1 MNAVFQSHCFALYG
15 IYDYLCKKN
24 VSRKQKKTVVY
35 EKVRITD
42 VAAEGKSLARIGD
55 KVVFTTHV
63 VPGDVVDLQVIRS
76 RKRYEEARVV
86 QFHQYSEERAVPFC
100 SHFGLCGGC
109 TWQNLPYALQLKYKR
124 KQVVEQLERIG
135 KLEMPEVLPA
145 LGSHHTIFYRN
156 KLEYTF
162 SNNRWLTG
170 EEISSQIS
178 PEDRNVLGYHVPGR
192 FDKVFRVEKCWLQQE
207 PSDTIR
213 NFLFKY
219 AASHDYPFFDLRE
232 QKGFLRTLIIR
243 TSTTGEVMV
252 VLTFFSDDR
261 IRREAV
267 LGALKEQFP
276 EITSIQ
282 YAINNKGND
291 TLLDQE
297 IVLFYGSQYITE
309 VMEGLRFSIG
319 PKSFYQTNSLQS
331 VELYRKVKEFA
342 TLSGDETLYDL
353 YTGTGTIANYL
364 AGSCK
369 KVIGIE
375 YVPEAI
381 EDAAINSEINRI
393 TNTRFFAGDIR
404 KIMTREF
411 ISLHGSPDVIITDP
425 PRSGMHEEV
434 VQSIT
439 DAAPLR
445 IVYVSCNPATQ
456 ARDLALMKQLYTVEK
471 VQPVDMFPHTHHVE
485 NIVLLTRKR
494 QGDFG

>member
-1 MNAVFQSHCFALYG
+1 MQCFSPVVSHHTGSKIIFA
-15 IYDYLCKKN
+15 KKN
-24 VSRKQKKTVVY
+24 VSRKQKKTVIY
-35 EKVRITD
+35 EKVLITD

-55 KVVFTTHV
+55 KVVFTTYA
-63 VPGDVVDLQVIRS
+63 VPGDIVDLQVIRS

-86 QFHQYSEERAVPFC
+86 QYHQYSAERAAPFC

-109 TWQNLPYALQLKYKR
+109 TWQNLPYTLQLEYKQ
-124 KQVVEQLERIG
+124 KQVEEQLQRIG
-135 KLEMPEVLPA
+135 KLEMPEVLPI
-145 LGSHHTIFYRN
+145 LGSYQTTFYRN

-170 EEISSQIS
+170 EEISGKIS
-178 PEDRNVLGYHVPGR
+178 PDDRNALGYHVPGR

-207 PSDTIR
+207 PSDSIR
-213 NFLFKY
+213 NFLFKL
-219 AASHDYPFFDLRE
+219 AVSHGYPFFDLKE
-232 QKGFLRTLIIR
+232 QRGFLRTLIIR
-243 TSTTGEVMV
+243 TSTAGEVMV
-252 VLTFFSDDR
+252 VLSFFSDDR

-309 VMEGLRFSIG
+309 VMEGLHFRIG

-342 TLSGDETLYDL
+342 ALSGDETVYDL
-353 YTGTGTIANYL
+353 YTGTGTIASYL

-381 EDAAINSEINRI
+381 EDAVLNSEINRI
-393 TNTRFFAGDIR
+393 TNTRFIAGDIR
-404 KIMTREF
+404 KIMTKEF
-411 ISLHGSPDVIITDP
+411 ISLYGSPDVIITDP

-434 VQSIT
+434 VQTIV

-456 ARDLALMKQLYTVEK
+456 ARDLAFMKQFYRVEK

-485 NIVLLTRKR
+485 NIVLLIR
-494 QGDFG
+494 Q